1 MKKIAITGGV
11 ATGKTTL
18 LNLLKGLDY
27 PVFSCDEVV
36 KKLYEQP
43 EIREK
48 IFQLFGT
55 LDKKKI
61 LERIIADEKAK
72 KSLEEVL
79 HPAVRVELKS
89 FLEACNQKGERV
101 VFVEVPL
108 LFECVWE
115 KMFDEVWV
123 VVCSSKTQQERIK
136 TRSTCP
142 DLSLKLAS
150 LQLPLEEKA
159 KRAHRVFSSEK
170 PLEVLK
176 EEIMTIL
183 KEFR

>member
-11 ATGKTTL
+11 ATGKTSL
-18 LNLLKGLDY
+18 LNLLRELSC

-48 IFQLFGT
+48 IYQLFGT

-61 LERIIADEKAK
+61 LEKIISDEKAK

-79 HPAVRVELKS
+79 HPAVKAELKR
-89 FLEACNQKGERV
+89 FFETCRQKGEKV

-108 LFECVWE
+108 LFECGWE
-115 KMFDEVWV
+115 EMFDEVWV

-136 TRSTCP
+136 TRSTFP
-142 DLSLKLAS
+142 ELVLKLAS
-150 LQLPLEEKA
+150 LQFPLEEKA
-159 KRAHRVFSSEK
+159 KRAHRLFSSEK

-176 EEIMTIL
+176 EEIKTIL